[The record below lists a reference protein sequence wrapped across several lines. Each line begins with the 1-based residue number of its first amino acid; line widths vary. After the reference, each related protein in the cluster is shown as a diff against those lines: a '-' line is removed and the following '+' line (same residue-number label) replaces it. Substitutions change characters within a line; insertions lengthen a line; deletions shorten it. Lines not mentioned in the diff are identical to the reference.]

1 MRTTNIILLASTN
14 PGKIMEITE
23 LFKDYPKLQLKAVEE
38 LVFNTRSLR
47 GAENGNNYYE
57 NAYNKGRLA
66 HLAAKYPT
74 LADDSGL
81 EVDALDGKP
90 GFHSDRYATPKA
102 KETKDQANVR
112 KLLEELKGVPK
123 EKRTARF
130 VCTLVFFVE
139 GVVLSAT
146 ETMEGTI
153 LEAPRGENGFGYDP
167 VFLVKGTDKSLAEME
182 TEEKNKISHRAK
194 ALKSIMK
201 LIEEKGV
208 KLVRP

>member
-1 MRTTNIILLASTN
+1 MRNTNIIMLASTN
-14 PGKIMEITE
+14 HGKITE
-23 LFKDYPKLQLKAVEE
+23 FASLFKAYPHLQLKGVEE
-38 LVFNTRSLR
+38 LVFNIRSLR

-74 LADDSGL
+74 LSDDSGL

-90 GFHSDRYATPKA
+90 GFHSDRYATPKSS
-102 KETKDQANVR
+102 ETKDQANVR

-139 GVVLSAT
+139 GVVLTTT

-167 VFLVKGTDKSLAEME
+167 VFLVKGTDKSLAEMD
-182 TEEKNKISHRAK
+182 TEEKNKISHRSK
-194 ALKSIMK
+194 ALKNMLT
-201 LIEEKGV
+201 LIQEKEV